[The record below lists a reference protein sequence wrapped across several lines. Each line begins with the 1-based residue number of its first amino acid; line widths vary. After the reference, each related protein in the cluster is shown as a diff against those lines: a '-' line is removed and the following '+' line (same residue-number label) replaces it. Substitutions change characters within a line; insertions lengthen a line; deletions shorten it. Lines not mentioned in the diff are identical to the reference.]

1 MEAVKGF
8 RDTVCV
14 VWTGAGRTC
23 GVMMEILHSLK
34 TSPLTFSSTGPW
46 ISLNILPTWKWMS
59 AYYICGNITGPPLHR
74 CVCCAVPC
82 CACKYNCCLF
92 VFSSTS
98 KSVHAVKQQY
108 WCVCVKWSRDNLYKH
123 VLLSGLLS
131 AHWPSAT
138 ATYTHSHKD
147 PGMTRSIKTSIMVNW
162 VASWRWPIFI
172 TTDIS
177 EIMSSS

>member
-1 MEAVKGF
+1 MRGGERADYWLNGRMEAVKGF

-74 CVCCAVPC
+74 CVCCAVH
-82 CACKYNCCLF
+82 ASITVVCLYF
-92 VFSSTS
+92 LRHPRAFMLSNNNIS
-98 KSVHAVKQQY
+98 
-108 WCVCVKWSRDNLYKH
+108 VCVWNEAEIIFISMYCCQVCSQLTDPQLQLH
-123 VLLSGLLS
+123 T
-131 AHWPSAT
+131 HT
-138 ATYTHSHKD
+138 ATRIWAWQEALR
-147 PGMTRSIKTSIMVNW
+147 PQ
-162 VASWRWPIFI
+162 SW
-172 TTDIS
+172 
-177 EIMSSS
+177 